1 MVLFVLNVLLRG
13 CIIGFALNAPM
24 GPISMIGARRVLNR
38 GRLAGFFSGLGSIS
52 ADILYGTLAGLGITL
67 ISNFVIHFHI
77 FFRLAIAVVLIIW
90 GVKYLIPH
98 ELNKIT
104 IPKSRNL
111 KRDFLSTFILTVTSP
126 VSILFFPTLF
136 ANFKFLVLKH
146 NYFIIFLF
154 MFGVFIGSVLW
165 WIMLCELIHRFR
177 QKIIKKVPLLNQ
189 IFGVIMISFGI
200 LALLSLIRFEMFHR

>member
-1 MVLFVLNVLLRG
+1 MQG
-13 CIIGFALNAPM
+13 MIIGFVLNAPM

-52 ADILYGTLAGLGITL
+52 VDILYGLLAGFGVTL
-67 ISNFVIHFHI
+67 ISNFVVHFHV
-77 FFRLAIAVVLIIW
+77 FFRLAIAAVLIIW

-98 ELNKIT
+98 ELNSIT

-111 KRDFLSTFILTVTSP
+111 KRDFLSTFVLTISNP

-136 ANFKFLVLKH
+136 ANFKFIVVRH
-146 NYFIIFLF
+146 NYWFIFLF
-154 MFGVFIGSVLW
+154 MLGVLVGSVLW
-165 WIMLCELIHRFR
+165 WIILCELIHRFR

-189 IFGVIMISFGI
+189 IFGVIMIVFGV